1 MIKVENLLYDYSKKS
16 KVFNNLKLNLKTGGI
31 IGLLGKNGAGKT
43 TLLKLLSGML
53 HPKDGE
59 IAIDGL
65 KPGKRQPELLRKIF
79 LIPEEIYS
87 PHSSI
92 GEFLYIYSAFY
103 PEFDDSKFLDILKS
117 FDLTTDQKFSEL
129 SYGQK
134 KRIWLTFAVST
145 GCRFI
150 FMDEP
155 TNGLDIP
162 SKTIFRQLIT
172 SELDENRL
180 FIISSHQIRD
190 IDTILDSLIILEEG
204 IVKLHES
211 IEDISTK
218 YMIKTSEK
226 EPGDES
232 IYTEKL
238 IDGYKYLQLNTDAS
252 ESNMD
257 LEFLFNAIT
266 NNKMKFETRDKI
278 ENEKL
283 N

>member
-1 MIKVENLLYDYSKKS
+1 MINIENLLFDYSKKS
-16 KVFNNLKLNLKTGGI
+16 KVFNNLKLNLQTGGI
-31 IGLLGKNGAGKT
+31 IGLLGRNGAGKT

-53 HPKDGE
+53 HPGDGK
-59 IAIDGL
+59 ITVNGFI
-65 KPGKRQPELLRKIF
+65 PFKRQPQLLKSIF

-87 PHSSI
+87 PYSSI
-92 GEFLYIYSAFY
+92 GNFLYNYSAFY
-103 PEFDDSKFLDILKS
+103 PEFDDSKFMDILKS
-117 FDLTTDQKFSEL
+117 FELTTEQKFSEL

-134 KRIWLTFAVST
+134 KRVWFAFAIST
-145 GCRFI
+145 GCNII

-172 SELDENRL
+172 SELDDNKL

-190 IDTILDSLIILEEG
+190 IDAVLDSLIILEEG
-204 IVKLHES
+204 VVKLHQS
-211 IEDISTK
+211 IEDISRK
-218 YMIKTSEK
+218 YMIKTSAK

-238 IDGYKYLQLNTDAS
+238 IDGYRFLQLNDDES

-266 NNKMKFETRDKI
+266 NNKMKFETRDRT
-278 ENEKL
+278 EDEKL